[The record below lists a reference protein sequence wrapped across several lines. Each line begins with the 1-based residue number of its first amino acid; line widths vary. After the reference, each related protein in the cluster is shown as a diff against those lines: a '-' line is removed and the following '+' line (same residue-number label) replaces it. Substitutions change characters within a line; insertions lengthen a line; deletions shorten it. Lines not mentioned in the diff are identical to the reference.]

1 MVMEVIEY
9 LNLNIWIGDWIL
21 LAVYYIMYVYMVHKV
36 KLTKFTIL
44 QWINLLNLPAPDRA
58 QLYLIK

>member
-21 LAVYYIMYVYMVHKV
+21 LAVYCIMYVYMVHKV

-44 QWINLLNLPAPDRA
+44 QWINLLNLPAP
-58 QLYLIK
+58 